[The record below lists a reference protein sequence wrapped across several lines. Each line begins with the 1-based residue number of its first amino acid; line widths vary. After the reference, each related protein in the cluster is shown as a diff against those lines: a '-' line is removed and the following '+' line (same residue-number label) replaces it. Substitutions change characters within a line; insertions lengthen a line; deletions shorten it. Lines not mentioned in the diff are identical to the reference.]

1 MNIQIPDEQNV
12 LHTIYQLFGLILS
25 SLVFTTS
32 FFITLNN
39 SDKYDHLI
47 ITSLCGY
54 FITLLISL
62 STLILFLAAFENG
75 PYTGNYKY
83 TMTLG
88 YNIYVQVSSFVWY
101 FSQFPLA
108 IHIMYD
114 AFAKSLILGSVIS
127 FAIIVTELFLIIIVY
142 LYYKNKNKTKND

>member
-1 MNIQIPDEQNV
+1 MNIQITDEQNV

-25 SLVFTTS
+25 SS

-39 SDKYDHLI
+39 NNKYNHLI
-47 ITSLCGY
+47 IASSCGY

-75 PYTGNYKY
+75 PYSGNYKS
-83 TMTLG
+83 TMNLG
-88 YNIYVQVSSFVWY
+88 YNIYVQVASFVWY

-114 AFAKSLILGSVIS
+114 AFDKSLILGSVIS
-127 FAIIVTELFLIIIVY
+127 FAIITTELFLIIIVY
-142 LYYKNKNKTKND
+142 SYYKNKNKTKND